1 MIIVSVLGP
10 LGVGM
15 IFFIQQHCY
24 NISFLFL
31 MIIPGSVDLSDLKS
45 FTIEFK
51 EVRSRRK
58 SECFKGIHRAQVDI
72 FIFLKK
78 KKIEEGVTG
87 AAQKFP

>member
-1 MIIVSVLGP
+1 
-10 LGVGM
+10 M
-15 IFFIQQHCY
+15 IFFMQQHCH

-31 MIIPGSVDLSDLKS
+31 KIIPGSVDLSDLKS

>member
-1 MIIVSVLGP
+1 MIIVSELAP
-10 LGVGM
+10 LGVGL
-15 IFFIQQHCY
+15 ILFIQQHCY

-45 FTIEFK
+45 FTTEFK
-51 EVRSRRK
+51 EARSRRK

-78 KKIEEGVTG
+78 KIEEGVTG

>member
-1 MIIVSVLGP
+1 
-10 LGVGM
+10 
-15 IFFIQQHCY
+15 
-24 NISFLFL
+24 

-72 FIFLKK
+72 FIFLKRR